1 MNGVANT
8 YTSSFIPKVNRV
20 MLNIGKKMLCVYG
33 VKPNHSTNEQLSW
46 RENMSENLLGES
58 RKKVTVRIRLFPR
71 ESQPSSSTRWWT
83 VTLKGKSAFRRNKH
97 NVKII
102 EKVGTKT
109 FTTSEGT
116 FSFDDEFVVVRG
128 MLEDDSV
135 SGQYFLL
142 RLKHPERGETC
153 STDEAEVLYEGT
165 LARSKNSCG
174 GDDTSWEVTHDAVV
188 FREQNGVC

>member
-1 MNGVANT
+1 
-8 YTSSFIPKVNRV
+8 
-20 MLNIGKKMLCVYG
+20 
-33 VKPNHSTNEQLSW
+33 
-46 RENMSENLLGES
+46 MSENLLGES

-83 VTLKGKSAFRRNKH
+83 VTLKAKSAFRRNKH
-97 NVKII
+97 HVKII

-109 FTTSEGT
+109 FTTSEGR
-116 FSFDDEFVVVRG
+116 FSFDEEFVVVRG
-128 MLEDDSV
+128 QLEDDSV

-142 RLKHPERGETC
+142 RLRQPERGETC
-153 STDEAEVLYEGT
+153 STDEVLYEGT

-188 FREQNGVC
+188 FREQNGDC